1 MLLWF
6 FLPAELNSRRL
17 HFPCNNIHILIHIPS
32 FTVVLFSQGTWKNG
46 LLGGGKGIPKNS
58 KMGEDTVLAFN
69 WLAPVLAVHRSLYA
83 DGWCLCGQD
92 HWIFWITSL
101 GRDSTQE
108 LYPELYPFYRSS
120 ILPCFFGKSHV
131 APAPVTVLT
140 LVLQVLLTIPIASG
154 SRLAIIWIIA
164 VVHSFPKY

>member
-1 MLLWF
+1 MQCYYSSSYLQNLIHGDYIFHVTISTSSSIFLPSLWF
-6 FLPAELNSRRL
+6 SLRG
-17 HFPCNNIHILIHIPS
+17 HGKMDYW
-32 FTVVLFSQGTWKNG
+32 V
-46 LLGGGKGIPKNS
+46 GGKGIPKNS

-69 WLAPVLAVHRSLYA
+69 WLVPVLAVQRSLCT
-83 DGWCLCGQD
+83 DGWYLCGQD

-101 GRDSTQE
+101 GRDT
-108 LYPELYPFYRSS
+108 FYRRS

-131 APAPVTVLT
+131 DPAPVTVLT

-154 SRLAIIWIIA
+154 SGLAIIWIIA